1 VVLSGIWHLLPEAD
15 GSAPSNCTPHFL
27 LSTNVKKQTWV
38 GFSLKNKHNHMGRVF
53 FCITSKKASNNTP
66 GGEKKKLAF
75 PLE

>member
-38 GFSLKNKHNHMGRVF
+38 GFSFALPGK
-53 FCITSKKASNNTP
+53 TASNDTP
-66 GGEKKKLAF
+66 GGNKRLAF
-75 PLE
+75 PLQ